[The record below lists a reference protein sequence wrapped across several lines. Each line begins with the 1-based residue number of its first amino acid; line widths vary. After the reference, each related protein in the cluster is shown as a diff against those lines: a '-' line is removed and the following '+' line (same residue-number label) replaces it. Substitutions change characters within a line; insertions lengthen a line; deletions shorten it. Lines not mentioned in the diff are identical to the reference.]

1 MRALTTMAG
10 GRLRMKIWC
19 RKSGAVGLRRT
30 VKYTG
35 LDRKTIRAI
44 VSGEPVKMSTL
55 AKIVIGLRAHQAN
68 RKSGDS

>member
-1 MRALTTMAG
+1 
-10 GRLRMKIWC
+10 
-19 RKSGAVGLRRT
+19 
-30 VKYTG
+30 
-35 LDRKTIRAI
+35 